1 MSRFKT
7 GVDRRCPV
15 CRLAQHL
22 CLCDQLFPLP
32 TRVRVLMLRH
42 YKEVHKGSNSAR
54 LVDLVLPNCTI
65 RDYGARDSSLE
76 LEGLAGPGVAL
87 LFPSDGGKTLP
98 PAKVSTLVVVD
109 GTWSQARRMMNRI
122 PGLVTLPRLDVA
134 MHATDR
140 IRMRRSPVPGRVSTA
155 EAVAYALD
163 LLEGPGTGD
172 SLMALYETQV
182 ERVWQARG
190 RMDGVPWDQHMAE
203 QQTIRQNRLKKD

>member
-15 CRLAQHL
+15 CRLAHHL
-22 CLCDQLFPLP
+22 CLCELLPTIP

-42 YKEVHKGSNSAR
+42 YKEKHKGSNSAR
-54 LVDLVLPNCTI
+54 MVDLALPNCTI
-65 RDYGARDSSLE
+65 RDYGARDSTLD
-76 LEGLAGPGVAL
+76 LEGLTGPGVAL
-87 LFPSDGGKTLP
+87 LFPSDGGATLAP
-98 PAKVSTLVVVD
+98 EDVKTLVVVD

-134 MHATDR
+134 LHATDR
-140 IRMRRSPVPGRVSTA
+140 VRMRRSPVPGRVSTA

-163 LLEGPGTGD
+163 LVEGPGVGD
-172 SLMALYETQV
+172 ALMSLYETQV

-203 QQTIRQNRLKKD
+203 QAELAAKED

>member
-22 CLCDQLFPLP
+22 CLCDQLFTLP

-87 LFPSDGGKTLP
+87 LFPSDGERPFLQP
-98 PAKVSTLVVVD
+98 RSVRSW
-109 GTWSQARRMMNRI
+109 WSME
-122 PGLVTLPRLDVA
+122 PGLRLA
-134 MHATDR
+134 A
-140 IRMRRSPVPGRVSTA
+140 
-155 EAVAYALD
+155 
-163 LLEGPGTGD
+163 
-172 SLMALYETQV
+172 
-182 ERVWQARG
+182 
-190 RMDGVPWDQHMAE
+190 
-203 QQTIRQNRLKKD
+203 

>member
-22 CLCDQLFPLP
+22 CLCDQLFTLP